1 MRAALIAVRRGSA
14 ALRLASSILMWAA
27 AAAASA
33 QNAGIAPLYRDQAGT
48 NPVGP
53 AAVPPMKPPQVFTP
67 PPEDSD
73 QRIAEPS
80 AAPPTLREWYE
91 SQERPPVA
99 MYFLQRLG
107 RVPPGWYGKY
117 RVVIGASKDDR
128 WDDQS
133 DGKKDTGKETETGAV
148 TLGVERNT
156 EDDGTRSR
164 SAAVGMVESAL
175 VQELQAANFHV
186 IDSALVERALVAR
199 RGREGDH
206 EYDALAAAARLML
219 EVEIVGVDTPYV
231 AATLKS
237 LKSGEVV
244 AVARVPVNG
253 RLDSSSRVQSLARAV
268 VRKLNQAPVPLP
280 ETSASR

>member
-1 MRAALIAVRRGSA
+1 MCAAMIAARRVFA
-14 ALRLASSILMWAA
+14 ASRLASAILLSMA

-33 QNAGIAPLYRDQAGT
+33 QDTGIAPLYRDQAST
-48 NPVGP
+48 KPVAPG
-53 AAVPPMKPPQVFTP
+53 AVPPMKPPQVFTP

-73 QRIAEPS
+73 QRLADPPDDHPS
-80 AAPPTLREWYE
+80 LRQWYE
-91 SQERPPVA
+91 SQDRPTVA

-117 RVVIGASKDDR
+117 RVVIGGSSDER

-133 DGKKDTGKETETGAV
+133 DGKKDTGKETATGAV
-148 TLGVERNT
+148 TVGVERNT

-164 SAAVGMVESAL
+164 SPAVGMVESAL
-175 VQELQAANFHV
+175 VQELQAANFRV
-186 IDSALVERALVAR
+186 VDTGLVERALVAR

-219 EVEIVGVDTPYV
+219 EVEIVGVDAPFV